1 MASILRC
8 IGAFLLGII
17 SKNAKL
23 YAVVIAKN
31 CAKSFCLE
39 FLAILEKILKPAKKV
54 CNFVKKCLKIV
65 HFICK

>member
-17 SKNAKL
+17 GKKAKL
-23 YAVVIAKN
+23 YAVVITKN

-39 FLAILEKILKPAKKV
+39 FWQFYKKS
-54 CNFVKKCLKIV
+54 
-65 HFICK
+65 